1 MGSNL
6 ETWKALERIRKD
18 GRCRSIGVSNFA
30 PKHLNELLIKG
41 NDRPVVNQIELSPFL
56 QQESISSFCHKENI
70 HLTGYCPL
78 ARGRRLD
85 DPKLCLVAEQTKKT
99 VAQVMI
105 RWALQRGQS
114 VIPKSV
120 RPERIQENANVFEFN
135 LNDEQM
141 KQYLSLFEKY
151 FLKSFTS
158 RLTDYSDPKID
169 VLSTEVLNPKYTIVK
184 SVLLATDK
192 KPAVNI
198 EWRVYTK
205 NPDKPLIRDLIIE
218 GLSLARTQKEEF
230 ASVIETNNG
239 DVTKLF
245 ITLKEF
251 AAK

>member
-1 MGSNL
+1 MKKNFFIIIFFIFGLTQKSFAYSSDPKQFIQEVVDEAKKILIATNTKEFKTTKL
-6 ETWKALERIRKD
+6 SEMALRTVD
-18 GRCRSIGVSNFA
+18 
-30 PKHLNELLIKG
+30 IKG
-41 NDRPVVNQIELSPFL
+41 VAYYSLGHYR
-56 QQESISSFCHKENI
+56 KE
-70 HLTGYCPL
+70 
-78 ARGRRLD
+78 
-85 DPKLCLVAEQTKKT
+85 
-99 VAQVMI
+99 
-105 RWALQRGQS
+105 
-114 VIPKSV
+114 
-120 RPERIQENANVFEFN
+120 
-135 LNDEQM
+135 LND
-141 KQYLSLFEKY
+141 KQLKEYLTLFEKY

-158 RLTDYSDPKID
+158 RLTDYSEPKID

-230 ASVIETNNG
+230 SSVIESNDG
-239 DVTKLF
+239 DVIKLF